1 MLESMIRWWT
11 WFVWRENPTKKG
23 PLMVASIKTLLP
35 KNVLMTQSRR
45 NVSMMITDKDKKT
58 KWKAGIY
65 QKWHATREKK
75 RFKHFIMMM
84 IVMQSMD
91 DDLQFWKNW
100 LKNMQYNMVFGSIFI
115 IFGSFVLNRENPSGF
130 FVFGPSSVHWIP
142 TKNTCIHFPH
152 FYITFSI
159 LPFSTITT
167 MCGFFSGPGSMH
179 LNKRLCGPGFCFLTH
194 IQSIID
200 DHRDRIEYQT
210 AFDYGSNSS
219 SIQFWWD
226 LFAERRR
233 IHTLIGYLFIST
245 MLLLFQKSNVDW
257 NALLLNELLPFT
269 YSKMVSVLPRFRPHH
284 RTHTNHSDFYVVEI
298 NIAVRIVFGKKAPKT
313 TTRYKGN
320 SYSDNNRVESTKL
333 EFEFPF
339 PYFAY
344 LFVWF
349 IRSSNFQEKID
360 W

>member
-23 PLMVASIKTLLP
+23 PLMVASIKTSLP

-58 KWKAGIY
+58 KWKAAIY

-115 IFGSFVLNRENPSGF
+115 IFGSFVLNRFESKW
-130 FVFGPSSVHWIP
+130 VFCFWSIIGPLDPDQKHMHTFSTFS
-142 TKNTCIHFPH
+142 
-152 FYITFSI
+152 ITFSI
-159 LPFSTITT
+159 LPFSTMTT

-179 LNKRLCGPGFCFLTH
+179 LNNRLCGPGFFPH

-219 SIQFWWD
+219 SIQFWWG
-226 LFAERRR
+226 LFVERRR

-245 MLLLFQKSNVDW
+245 MLLLFQKSTVDW

-284 RTHTNHSDFYVVEI
+284 RTHTNHSDFYVV
-298 NIAVRIVFGKKAPKT
+298 
-313 TTRYKGN
+313 
-320 SYSDNNRVESTKL
+320 
-333 EFEFPF
+333 
-339 PYFAY
+339 
-344 LFVWF
+344 
-349 IRSSNFQEKID
+349 
-360 W
+360 